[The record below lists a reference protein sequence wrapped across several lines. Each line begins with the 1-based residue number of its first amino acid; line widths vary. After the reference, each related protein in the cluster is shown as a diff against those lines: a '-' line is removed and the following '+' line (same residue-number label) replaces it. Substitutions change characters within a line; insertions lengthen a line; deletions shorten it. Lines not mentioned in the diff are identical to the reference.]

1 MSVFAVSGCS
11 GIQSALEPAGPEAE
25 AVARLFGIMTI
36 AGAMIWFAVIGAL
49 VYATRERRR
58 VHSEHAAGLL
68 ILWGGAIIPSLLLAL
83 LLGYSFWL
91 MPNIRPWSAPGE
103 QTGLRIE
110 VEGEQFWWRVRY
122 HPANGPPVDAAN
134 EIRLPVGER
143 VEFILT
149 SSDVIHSFWIP
160 VLGGKM
166 DMIPGRTNRL
176 TLRAAKAGVYRGPCT
191 EFCGTSH
198 ALMAFSVVVM
208 EPGDFRAWLAERTAA
223 SPTAGAPGHD
233 LFAAHGCP
241 ACHTIKGTEARGTVG
256 PDLSHVGS
264 RQTLGAGILP
274 VSAETI
280 ASFIEQPDVVKPGSQ
295 MPAFRMLPEADIA
308 AIAAY
313 LEGLR

>member
-1 MSVFAVSGCS
+1 M
-11 GIQSALEPAGPEAE
+11 QSALDPAGAEAE
-25 AVARLFGIMTI
+25 AVARLFWVMVVG
-36 AGAMIWFAVIGAL
+36 GALIWFAVIGTL

-58 VHSEHAAGLL
+58 VFSEHAAGLL
-68 ILWGGAIIPSLLLAL
+68 ILWGGALAPSLLLAL
-83 LLGYSFWL
+83 LLGYALWL
-91 MPNIRPWSAPGE
+91 MPNIRPWSAAAE
-103 QTGLRIE
+103 QAGLRIE
-110 VEGEQFWWRVRY
+110 VNGEQFWWRVRY
-122 HPANGPPVDAAN
+122 HPAGGPPVDAAN

-143 VEFILT
+143 VELSLT

-176 TLRAAKAGVYRGPCT
+176 SLQAAKAGTYRGPCT

-208 EPGDFRAWLAERTAA
+208 EPGDFRVWLAGQAEPSQGTGA
-223 SPTAGAPGHD
+223 SGGE
-233 LFAAHGCP
+233 LFMANGCP
-241 ACHTIKGTEARGTVG
+241 ACHTVRGTPAAGAVG

-280 ASFIEQPDVVKPGSQ
+280 AGFIRDPDVIKPRSH

-308 AIAAY
+308 AIAAW
-313 LEGLR
+313 LEGLE